1 MAIFASSAVR
11 LLIGFTVALSFI
23 AFFTP
28 SSAVSSVSSLALSYT
43 MPVALRQLEV
53 AISQL
58 EKDPPTIQVTVAN
71 KNDSPVTILTYGSPL
86 DPLAIQLG
94 MLYITPKGE
103 SKPLE
108 ILQIEAQRLW
118 PPAEDA
124 LVEVAPGKTAT
135 YELTLQE
142 PVVPMDRV
150 FEGARVQLK
159 GSWSAVWTREKRDV
173 DYQSLEEAGSFGN
186 DTLTGPFQSNA
197 LDIEVA

>member
-1 MAIFASSAVR
+1 MAIFASKAVR
-11 LLIGFTVALSFI
+11 LLIGFTIVLSLI

-28 SSAVSSVSSLALSYT
+28 KEPVLSAALSFT

-53 AISQL
+53 SISQM
-58 EKDPPTIQVTVAN
+58 EKDPPMVLVTVAN
-71 KNDSPVTILTYGSPL
+71 KNDAPVTILTYGSPL

-118 PPAEDA
+118 PPADDA
-124 LVEVAPGKTAT
+124 LVEIAAGGTAT

-142 PVVPMDRV
+142 PVVPVDRCSG
-150 FEGARVQLK
+150 GASVQLK
-159 GSWSAVWTREKRDV
+159 GSWNAVWTKEKKDI
-173 DYQSLEEAGSFGN
+173 DLESLDAGSTGN
-186 DTLTGPFQSNA
+186 DTLTGSFRSNI